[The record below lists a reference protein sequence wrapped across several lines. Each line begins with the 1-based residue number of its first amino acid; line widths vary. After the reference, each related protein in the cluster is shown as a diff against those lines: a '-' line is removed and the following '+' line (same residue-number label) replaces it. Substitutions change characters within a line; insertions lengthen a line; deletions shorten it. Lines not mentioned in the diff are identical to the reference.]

1 MGITLLVLSHI
12 AIGAVAYLIGGHQM
26 KKNIEREIMEILE
39 EHNQRVEE
47 RLNKYE

>member
-12 AIGAVAYLIGGHQM
+12 AVGAVTYLIGGHHM
-26 KKNIEREIMEILE
+26 KRNIEREIMEILE

-47 RLNKYE
+47 QLDKYE